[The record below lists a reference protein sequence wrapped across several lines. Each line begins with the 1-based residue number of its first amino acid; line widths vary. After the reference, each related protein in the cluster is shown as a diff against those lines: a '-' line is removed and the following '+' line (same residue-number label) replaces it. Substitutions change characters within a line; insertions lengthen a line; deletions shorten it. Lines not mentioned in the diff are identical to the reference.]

1 MEFTVADERALIFK
15 DKVAPKDAETTA
27 WGKKIDAFGMVNK
40 FTSFL
45 SRPKDE
51 DFKLTYQEHRYQPFW
66 HIVVHAHYSYD
77 RNAHNHWPVSGPEVK
92 TITVDSKNYT
102 VTDQQIAVD
111 TVEHC
116 EQDQHE
122 EVLMEGITGEKNP
135 QIKEYLS
142 FASQV
147 IDGDISTF
155 APKEAIIV
163 PPKARAS
170 VIVRESLSKAIKG
183 IEADTIFEETIR
195 VEHIDLYYR
204 PVFAFQYRW
213 ESKGKDAIVEI
224 DGLNGKVSYGNKTFK
239 EYLGRALDKNFLFD
253 IGADMAGTLIP
264 GGSIA
269 VKLAKKVMDAKKK

>member
-15 DKVAPKDAETTA
+15 NKVSAKEAESIA
-27 WGKKIDAFGMVNK
+27 WSKKVDAFGMVNK

-45 SRPKDE
+45 SKPKDE
-51 DFKLTYQEHRYQPFW
+51 DFKLNYSEHRYQPFW
-66 HIVVHAHYSYD
+66 HIVVHAHYVYD
-77 RNAHNHWPVSGPEVK
+77 RIVHHHWPVTGPEVK
-92 TITVDSKNYT
+92 SITVDAKDYT
-102 VTDQQIAVD
+102 VTDQHISTDA
-111 TVEHC
+111 TEHC

-122 EVLMEGITGEKNP
+122 EVLMEGIGGEKDP
-135 QIKEYLS
+135 KLTEYLS

-147 IDGDISTF
+147 MEGDIS
-155 APKEAIIV
+155 KYIDEKDIVV

-183 IEADTIFEETIR
+183 IEADKISEETVK

-204 PVFAFQYRW
+204 PIFAFQYHW

-224 DGLNGKVSYGNKTFK
+224 DGLSGKVNFGNKTFK
-239 EYLGRALDKNFLFD
+239 EYMGKALDQNFLFD

-269 VKLAKKVMDAKKK
+269 VKLARKVIDAKKK

>member
-1 MEFTVADERALIFK
+1 MDFTVADERALIFK
-15 DKVAPKDAETTA
+15 DKVTQKEAEDLA
-27 WGKKIDAFGMVNK
+27 WNKKIDAFGMVNK

-66 HIVVHAHYSYD
+66 HIVVHAHYVYD
-77 RNAHNHWPVSGPEVK
+77 RNVHHHWPVTGPEVK
-92 TITVDSKNYT
+92 SITVDAKDYT
-102 VTDQQIAVD
+102 VTDQKIAVD
-111 TVEHC
+111 AIEHC

-122 EVLMEGITGEKNP
+122 EVLMEGLSGEKYP
-135 QIKEYLS
+135 QLKEYLS

-147 IDGDISTF
+147 VTDDLTKHVQSS
-155 APKEAIIV
+155 AIIV

-183 IEADTIFEETIR
+183 IEADQIFEETVR

-204 PVFAFQYRW
+204 PVFAFQYHW
-213 ESKGKDAIVEI
+213 ESKNKDAIVEV
-224 DGLNGKVSYGNKTFK
+224 DGLTGKISFGHKTFK
-239 EYLGRALDKNFLFD
+239 EYLGKALDKNFLFD